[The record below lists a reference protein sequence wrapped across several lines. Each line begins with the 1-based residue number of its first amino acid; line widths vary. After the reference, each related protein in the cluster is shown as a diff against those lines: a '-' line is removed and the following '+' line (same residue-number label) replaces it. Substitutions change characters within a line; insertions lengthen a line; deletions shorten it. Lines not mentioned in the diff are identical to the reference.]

1 MLRSKPIL
9 YSSVAL
15 LTLSVE
21 TTKVIAEQASPALEE
36 VIVSA
41 RRVEESLQETPVA
54 VSAFDST
61 AIELRN
67 IQSVSEVTNFVPNV
81 QFDSAASESGGG
93 TSSQI
98 SIRGIGQTDYA
109 ITVEPGVG
117 LYLDGVYIGKS
128 VGSLMDA
135 VDLAGIEVLRGPQGT
150 LFGKNT
156 IGGAI
161 LLTSKKPSDEHEFT
175 IDATVGEFSRR
186 DLKVSGNLPVSDSF
200 RVRGSLASLKRDG
213 HVDRVLTDDE
223 QGEKDSLSSRIVA
236 DWDISEDLTA
246 SFAVDATKT
255 RENSPGQVT
264 VSVDENSFFGS
275 LYNGNAAAFGYTGP
289 ALGFA
294 ACNPSLGD
302 PARLTN
308 PNCSNSQYAADIDDL
323 DSTNTGPNKSESD
336 VWGASLTLDWSLGE
350 YDLKSITAYRRA
362 EVNVAQEL
370 VGVPNYMNSIG
381 QDITLKLFSQEF
393 QFSGTAFDDK
403 LSYIAGLY
411 YSTEK
416 GSQVFPVLLKPVQF
430 ISGGTIDNES
440 SAIFGQIGY
449 DLTDTITLTLGAR
462 FSDEEKSFTP
472 QQRIINVPDEY
483 EPFWNYFAGI
493 TGNGFLVQENLTIL
507 PEAKVTRSD
516 TDFTPSVTLDYKF
529 SDTSF
534 VYVSYSEGYKGGGFT
549 LRGFPPIIPGVNTTE
564 TDPNKL
570 IPGFAPET
578 AEVFEIGMKTE
589 FFDQRI
595 RLNIAAFNTSYNDV
609 QLTANTGPSA
619 FVPVL
624 INAGDAEMQGL
635 EVEAVILAAD
645 WLRLDLG
652 LGYLDSEYDTLSD
665 DAIAAGTTL
674 SSDLPNAPE
683 TTATFGATID
693 FFNDEKGHLFL
704 RTDVSYKSSQF
715 KTVANDPVLE
725 QGSYTLVNATLTY
738 KPDDNWQVTLGG
750 TNLTDEIYIVSGVA
764 NAGIGYAQAVV
775 SRPQEW
781 FLGVK
786 YSY

>member
-1 MLRSKPIL
+1 MFRSKPIL

-15 LTLSVE
+15 LILSVE
-21 TTKVIAEQASPALEE
+21 AAEINAEQATPVLEE

-135 VDLAGIEVLRGPQGT
+135 VDLASIEVLRGPQGT

-161 LLTSKKPSDEHEFT
+161 LLTSKKPSNEYEFN
-175 IDATVGEFSRR
+175 IESTVGEFNRR
-186 DLKVSGNLPVSDSF
+186 DLKVSGNVPVSDSF

-213 HVDRVLTDDE
+213 HVDRVLTGDE
-223 QGEKDSLSSRIVA
+223 QGEKDSLSARIVA
-236 DWDISEDLTA
+236 DWDISENLTA
-246 SFAVDATKT
+246 SFAADSTKT

-264 VSVDENSFFGS
+264 LDVNESAFFAGLHNTISFP
-275 LYNGNAAAFGYTGP
+275 ACDP
-289 ALGFA
+289 ALA
-294 ACNPSLGD
+294 D
-302 PARLTN
+302 PARFSN
-308 PNCSNSQYAADIDDL
+308 PNCANSQYAADIDDL
-323 DSTNTGPNKSESD
+323 DNTNTGPNKSHSD
-336 VWGASLTLDWSLGE
+336 VWGTSLTLDWSIGNS
-350 YDLKSITAYRRA
+350 DLKSITAYRRA
-362 EVNVAQEL
+362 DVDVFQEL
-370 VGVPNYMNSIG
+370 VGIPSYMNDIG

-393 QFSGTAFDDK
+393 QFSGRAFDDK
-403 LSYIAGLY
+403 LSYILGAY

-416 GSQVFPVLLKPVQF
+416 GNQVFPVLLEAVQF
-430 ISGGTIDNES
+430 TSGGSIDNES
-440 SAIFGQIGY
+440 SAIFGQLGY
-449 DLTDTITLTLGAR
+449 DITESITLTLGAR
-462 FSDEEKSFTP
+462 ISDEEKNFTP
-472 QQRIINVPDEY
+472 KQRVDNVPDNY
-483 EPFWNYFAGI
+483 KPFFAGLAAA
-493 TGNGFLVQENLTIL
+493 TGNGFLVQEDLL
-507 PEAKVTRSD
+507 LFPEVKVTRED
-516 TDFTPSVTLDYKF
+516 TEFTPSVTLDYKF
-529 SDTSF
+529 NDDSF
-534 VYVSYSEGYKGGGFT
+534 AYISYSQGYKGGGFT
-549 LRGFPPIIPGVNTTE
+549 LRGFPPVIPGVTTAE
-564 TDPNKL
+564 TDINKL
-570 IPGFAPET
+570 IPDFGPET

-589 FFDQRI
+589 FFDRRV
-595 RLNIAAFNTSYNDV
+595 RLNVAAFQTNYDDV

-624 INAGDAEMQGL
+624 INAGDAEMKGL
-635 EVEAVILAAD
+635 EIEAIILAAD

-652 LGYLDSEYDTLSD
+652 LGYLDSEYKDLSA

-683 TTATFGATID
+683 TTATFGATVD
-693 FFNDEKGHLFL
+693 FFNNEKGHLFL
-704 RTDVSYKSSQF
+704 RTDISYKSSQF

-725 QGSYTLVNATLTY
+725 QNDYTLVNASLTY
-738 KPDDNWQVTLGG
+738 KQGDNWQITLGG
-750 TNLTDEIYIVSGVA
+750 TNLTDEIHIVSGVA